1 LYDFVDVDEENDS
14 WSESIKLFK
23 RTVLDSVEHD
33 NSVSAMLPSDEMD
46 SEQSVKDSVLGVLAR
61 DNDMVDGVLDRI

>member
-1 LYDFVDVDEENDS
+1 MDEENDS

-23 RTVLDSVEHD
+23 RTVLGSVEHD

-46 SEQSVKDSVLGVLAR
+46 SEQSVKDSVLGVLVR
-61 DNDMVDGVLDRI
+61 ENDMVDGVLDGI